1 MFSLV
6 KKALRH
12 TKLFATVRKKVAQL
26 EAQVSEIN
34 HRLERFDRLAD
45 ENEALWNFLDERS
58 DPVFDAPASPQSH
71 ITISEEMLRNMKTYG
86 DA

>member
-6 KKALRH
+6 KKALRR
-12 TKLFATVRKKVAQL
+12 TKLFATVREKVAQL

-34 HRLERFDRLAD
+34 NRLERFDRLAD
-45 ENEALWNFLDERS
+45 ENEALWDFLDERP
-58 DPVFDAPASPQSH
+58 DPSFDVDSVRQSH
-71 ITISEEMLRNMKTYG
+71 IVISEEMLRNMKTYG

>member
-6 KKALRH
+6 KKALRR
-12 TKLFATVRKKVAQL
+12 TKLFATVREKVAQL

-34 HRLERFDRLAD
+34 HRLDRFDRLAD
-45 ENEALWNFLDERS
+45 ENEALWDFLDERA
-58 DPVFDAPASPQSH
+58 DPVFDEPAVREPR
-71 ITISEEMLRNMKTYG
+71 IPISEEMLRNMKTYG

>member
-6 KKALRH
+6 KKALRR
-12 TKLFATVRKKVAQL
+12 TKLFATVREKVAQL

-45 ENEALWNFLDERS
+45 ENEALWNFLDERA
-58 DPVFDAPASPQSH
+58 DPLFDGAGEHPSH
-71 ITISEEMLRNMKTYG
+71 ITISAEMLRNMKTYG

>member
-6 KKALRH
+6 KKALRR
-12 TKLFATVRKKVAQL
+12 TKLFATVHEKVAKL
-26 EAQVSEIN
+26 EAQVSEIK

-45 ENEALWNFLDERS
+45 ENEALWNFLDERA
-58 DPVFDAPASPQSH
+58 DPVFDEAPVRECH
-71 ITISEEMLRNMKTYG
+71 IAISEEMLRNMKTYG

>member
-6 KKALRH
+6 KKALGR
-12 TKLFATVRKKVAQL
+12 TRLFATVREKVAQL

-45 ENEALWNFLDERS
+45 ENEALWNFLDERP
-58 DPVFDAPASPQSH
+58 DPLFDDVHAPQSH

>member
-26 EAQVSEIN
+26 EAQVSQIN
-34 HRLERFDRLAD
+34 HKLERFERLAD
-45 ENEALWNFLDERS
+45 ENEALWQFLDERS
-58 DPVFDAPASPQSH
+58 DPVFDGPSSQQSPLG
-71 ITISEEMLRNMKTYG
+71 ISEEMLRNMKPYG

>member
-6 KKALRH
+6 KKALRR
-12 TKLFATVRKKVAQL
+12 TKLFATVREKVAQL

-34 HRLERFDRLAD
+34 HRLDRFDRLAD
-45 ENEALWNFLDERS
+45 ENEALWNFLDERA
-58 DPVFDAPASPQSH
+58 DPVFDERAAREPR

>member
-6 KKALRH
+6 KKALRR

-34 HRLERFDRLAD
+34 RRLERFDRLAD

-58 DPVFDAPASPQSH
+58 DPLFDGAPEQDPRVV
-71 ITISEEMLRNMKTYG
+71 ISEEMLRNMKTYG

>member
-12 TKLFATVRKKVAQL
+12 TILFATVRKKVAQL
-26 EAQVSEIN
+26 EAQVSKIN

-45 ENEALWNFLDERS
+45 ENEALWKFLDERS
-58 DPVFDAPASPQSH
+58 DPLFDGVPIGESRVV
-71 ITISEEMLRNMKTYG
+71 ISEEMLRNMKTYG

>member
-6 KKALRH
+6 KKALRR
-12 TKLFATVRKKVAQL
+12 TKLFATVHEKVAKL
-26 EAQVSEIN
+26 EAQVSEIK

-45 ENEALWNFLDERS
+45 ENEALWNFLDERT
-58 DPVFDAPASPQSH
+58 DPVFDEPVVREPRL
-71 ITISEEMLRNMKTYG
+71 TISEEMLRNMKTYG